1 VRRTPSAFQRSV
13 AATSC
18 VAFLSMSCGGKQPS
32 RGPQRA
38 PAGGD
43 MALIQTDNLPPGL
56 EVRLSDGRQGPPAT
70 DRATLAPARKIAD
83 SEAEGLFARMRAIAA
98 EGGDQ
103 KAFALRDRSQPPPR
117 TGQTI
122 KGSFPPPVTAGPP
135 PADSSAGKALEVL
148 RWAPEGEVP
157 IAPHLAITFSQPMI
171 AVTSHA
177 DVAADV
183 PVTLSPQPKGT
194 WRWLGTRTLM
204 FDPDVRFPQAT
215 TYKITVPA
223 GVKSATGASLGAA
236 KSFTFTTPAP
246 RVIASSP
253 TGGPTQLEPGI
264 FVLFDQKVDAER
276 VLPHVALTAGTDRV
290 DVRLLTADEIGKD
303 AAVKAQVDSAKT
315 AEQDGRWIAVRPVKP
330 LPTDTEIAV
339 TIGAGTP
346 SAEGP
351 NPTTAAQS
359 FSFRTYPP
367 LRIVRAECGWNKECP
382 PGTPFVI
389 ELNNPLDG
397 KRWDPALISIAPDV
411 PGLRVN
417 QNGGWIN
424 LQGMTRANTRYTVT
438 LSGGIVDD
446 FGQTL
451 GKDAELSFQVGHAV
465 PNFFAPSGMVVLDP
479 AARRPTLDVFATNY
493 ESVKVQLY
501 RVAPADWNGFSYY
514 LRNQWN
520 RKKPPALPGKKV
532 VDQLVKTGGTKDE
545 LTEVAIDLAPALGKG
560 GLGHVVAV
568 VEPHPWKEDY
578 EPPRSVVWIQ
588 ATRIGLDAFVDASEL
603 VAWATRLGDGAPLS
617 GVALEIA
624 PFGIKASSDD
634 KGTARL
640 PLGTAGKKGAHQLL
654 ARQGDDVAFVLDE
667 QSWWDDS
674 GSWVRQQ
681 RGDDLRWYLS
691 DDRRMYKPGETLRL
705 KGWLRK
711 VGMAEGGDV
720 AGIAGMVSS
729 VGYTVIGPMGNE
741 LGKGTAKVSALGGFD
756 LAFTLPKTPNLG
768 YAHIQL
774 EAKGRIG
781 GGASHGF
788 QIQEFRRPEF
798 EVSATAS
805 QGPHKVG
812 ESADVTASA
821 RYYAGGGLPSA
832 PVTWEVSSSQTTYT
846 PPNRDDFTFG
856 IWRPW
861 WGYRGWFDRPEQP
874 QRSWT
879 HRGTTDATGAHVL
892 HLDFLSANPAV
903 PMSVS
908 AQASVMDVNR
918 QAWTST
924 AALIV
929 HPSDRYVGVRAK
941 KAFVDKGQPIELD
954 VIGVDI
960 DGKATVGAP
969 IRVRAVRLDWAFEKG
984 EYVTK
989 EVDAQDCDVM
999 AAADAVP
1006 CSLVTKEGGTY
1017 QVTATIVDER
1027 GRPNQTKLTIWVSGG
1042 DSPPAREVTQEEV
1055 TLVPDQKD
1063 YRGGETAELLVQA
1076 PFYPAE
1082 GILSVRRSGLVEMQ
1096 RFSMTGPTTKV
1107 KVPIVDG
1114 YVPNVHVQI
1123 DLVGGARRIDDAGRP
1138 VDSLPRR
1145 PAYASGSIDLPV
1157 PPRARTLDVKVAP
1170 SAAKLAPGEKA
1181 RIDVTVKGADGKP
1194 VSGAEVAVIVVD
1206 EAILALTSHQFA
1218 NPLDVF
1224 YAMRSGDVRDH
1235 HMRAHVKLARPD
1247 AGQLAQGQGGVTG
1260 GAVAESASADMASGA
1275 PPPPPSPMAPAAE
1288 AADGRQMMRA
1298 AKSAPGGAA
1307 NQAQAPIAIRS
1318 NFDPLAAFAPAVTT
1332 GAGGKASVE
1341 VTMPDNLTR
1350 YRVVALAVAGE
1361 KAFGKGES
1369 AVTARLPLMVRPSP
1383 PRFLNFG
1390 DTFQLPVVVQNQT
1403 DAPMTV
1409 TLGVRA
1415 SNAAITDGRGRTV
1428 TVPANDRV
1436 EVRFPA
1442 AAEMPGTARFQVV
1455 GAAGKATDAAELAL
1469 PVWTPATTEAFAT
1482 YGVIDEGAIKQLVSL
1497 PGKVVEAF
1505 GGLEV
1510 ETSSTQLQALTDA
1523 FLYLV
1528 AYPYECSEQ
1537 LSSRILAVVAL
1548 RDVLTAFQA
1557 EGLPAPAAIETRVAA
1572 DLERLESMQNGDGG
1586 FPIWSRGRESWPYL
1600 SVHTAH
1606 ALVRAKAKG
1615 YKVSDEMLESAKRYL
1630 RDIERRYPSYY
1641 GPEIRRVITSYA
1653 LFVRNLAGDRDLPR
1667 VQGLLKEAGGA
1678 DKLPLEAAGWLLA
1691 TIAGDADA
1699 AAERKA
1705 LVRHLDN
1712 KAVETA
1718 GAAHWSTSYQDGGHL
1733 LLQSDRRADGVV
1745 LDALIDEQRGSDLI
1759 PKVVAGLLAHKK
1771 RGRWE
1776 NTQDNVFVLLALDKY
1791 FHTYE
1796 KATPDFVARVWLGQG
1811 YAGEHAFKGRTTDR
1825 HAIDIPMAE
1834 VAKLKKGDLTIQ
1846 KDGKGRL
1853 YYRIGMTYAP
1863 ADLSL
1868 PPADHGFV
1876 VERVYEAVDAP
1887 GDVVRQPDGSWKIKA
1902 GARVRIR
1909 LTMVAESR
1917 RYHVALVDPL
1927 PAGLEAMN
1935 PALAVTGTI
1944 PQDPKAQGG
1953 AGKRYWWWSSTW
1965 YEHQNLRD
1973 ERAEAFASLLWEGV
1987 HEYTYVARATTPG
2000 RYVVPPPKAEEMYMP
2015 ETFGRGASD
2024 RVIVE

>member
-1 VRRTPSAFQRSV
+1 VRRTPSAFRRSV

-32 RGPQRA
+32 RGPHLV
-38 PAGGD
+38 PPGGD

-56 EVRLSDGRQGPPAT
+56 EVRLSDGRQGPPAA
-70 DRATLAPARKIAD
+70 DRATLAPAKKVAD

-98 EGGDQ
+98 EATDK

-122 KGSFPPPVTAGPP
+122 KGSFPPPVSAGPP
-135 PADSSAGKALEVL
+135 PVDGASGKALEVL
-148 RWAPEGEVP
+148 RWAPEGDVP
-157 IAPHLAITFSQPMI
+157 IAPHLAITFSQPMV
-171 AVTSHA
+171 AVTAHA
-177 DVAADV
+177 DVAANV
-183 PVTLSPQPKGT
+183 PVTLSPQPKGN

-215 TYKITVPA
+215 TYTVTVPA
-223 GVKSATGASLGAA
+223 GVKSASGAALGAA

-246 RVIASSP
+246 RVLASSP
-253 TGGPTQLEPGI
+253 NDGPTGLEPGI
-264 FVLFDQKVDAER
+264 FVLFDQKVDAEK
-276 VLPHVALTAGTDRV
+276 VLPHIALTAGKTKV

-303 AAVKAQVDSAKT
+303 ASVKAQVDGARA
-315 AEQDGRWIAVRPVKP
+315 AEQDGRWIAFRPALP
-330 LPTDTEIAV
+330 LPKDTEIGV
-339 TIGAGTP
+339 TIDKGTP

-359 FSFRTYPP
+359 FSFRTFPP

-397 KRWDPALISIAPDV
+397 KRWDPAQIAISPDV
-411 PGLRVN
+411 PGLKVH
-417 QNGGWIN
+417 QGGSWIN
-424 LQGMTRANTRYTVT
+424 LHGMTRANTRYTVT
-438 LSGGIVDD
+438 LSGGVVDD

-465 PNFFAPSGMVVLDP
+465 PNFFAPQGMVVLDP
-479 AARRPTLDVFATNY
+479 AARKPTLDVFVTNH

-501 RVAPADWNGFSYY
+501 RVAPGDWDVFGNY

-532 VDQLVKTGGTKDE
+532 VDQLVRTNGKKDE
-545 LTEVAIDLAPALGKG
+545 LTEVPIDLAPALGKG

-568 VEPHPWKEDY
+568 VEPSPWKEDY
-578 EPPRSVVWIQ
+578 EPPRAVAWIQ
-588 ATRIGLDAFVDASEL
+588 STRIGLDAFVDAGEL
-603 VAWATRLGDGAPLS
+603 VAWATRLGDGAPLP

-624 PFGIKASSDD
+624 PFGIKATSDD
-634 KGTARL
+634 AGTARMKL
-640 PLGTAGKKGAHQLL
+640 ADGGKKGAHALI
-654 ARQGDDVAFVLDE
+654 ARQGDDVAFVLDD
-667 QSWWDDS
+667 QSFWDDS
-674 GSWVRQQ
+674 GSWIRQQ

-691 DDRRMYKPGETLRL
+691 DDRQMYKPGETLRL

-711 VGMAEGGDV
+711 VGNGEGGDV
-720 AGIAGMVSS
+720 GGLDGVVSS
-729 VGYTVIGPMGNE
+729 VSYTVIGPMGNE
-741 LGKGTAKVSALGGFD
+741 LGKGTAKVGALGGFD

-768 YAHIQL
+768 YAHIRL
-774 EAKGRIG
+774 EAKGRLSSE
-781 GGASHGF
+781 AAHGF

-798 EVSATAS
+798 EVTTTTS
-805 QGPHKVG
+805 QGPHQVG
-812 ESADVTASA
+812 ESADVTANA

-832 PVTWEVSSSQTTYT
+832 PVTWEVSTAQTTYT
-846 PPNRDDFTFG
+846 PPNRDDYTFG

-861 WGYRGWFDRPEQP
+861 WGWRGWFDRPEP
-874 QRSWT
+874 EQRSYS

-924 AALIV
+924 AALVV
-929 HPSDRYVGVRAK
+929 HPSDRYVGLRTK

-960 DGKATVGAP
+960 DGQATVGAP
-969 IRVRAVRLDWAFEKG
+969 IRVRAVRLDWTYEKG

-989 EVDAQDCDVM
+989 EVDAQECELA
-999 AAADAVP
+999 AAADATRCALP
-1006 CSLVTKEGGTY
+1006 TKEGGTY
-1017 QVTATIVDER
+1017 QVTATIVDGK
-1027 GRPNQTKLTIWVSGG
+1027 GRPNQTKLTVWVSGG
-1042 DSPPAREVTQEEV
+1042 DSPPAREVSQEEV

-1063 YRGGETAELLVQA
+1063 YRAGDTAELLVQA

-1082 GILSVRRSGLVEMQ
+1082 GILSVRRSGLVELQ

-1107 KVPIVDG
+1107 KVPIVDA

-1138 VDSLPRR
+1138 VDNLPRR
-1145 PAYASGSIDLPV
+1145 PAYATGTIDLPV
-1157 PPRARTLDVKVAP
+1157 PPRARTLGVKVTPA
-1170 SAAKLAPGEKA
+1170 AAKVGPGEKT
-1181 RIDVTVKGADGKP
+1181 RIDVVVSDAAGKG

-1206 EAILALTSHQFA
+1206 EAILALTGKQFTS
-1218 NPLDVF
+1218 PTDVF
-1224 YAMRSGDVRDH
+1224 YAARSADVRDH
-1235 HMRAHVKLARPD
+1235 HLRGHVKLARPD
-1247 AGQLAQGQGGVTG
+1247 AGQLAQSGFGGVAG
-1260 GAVAESASADMASGA
+1260 GAVAESAAADMASAPGA
-1275 PPPPPSPMAPAAE
+1275 PPPPAPMAPQAA
-1288 AADGRQMMRA
+1288 GRQMMRA
-1298 AKSAPGGAA
+1298 KAANGGGGGAA
-1307 NQAQAPIAIRS
+1307 PAPIAIRS

-1361 KAFGKGES
+1361 KQFGKGES

-1415 SNAAITDGRGRTV
+1415 SNAAITDGRGRQV

-1482 YGVIDEGAIKQLVSL
+1482 YGVIDEGAIKQAVAL
-1497 PGKVVEAF
+1497 PGKVVPAF

-1528 AYPYECSEQ
+1528 AYPFECSEQ

-1548 RDVLTAFQA
+1548 RDVLSAFNA
-1557 EGLPAPAAIETRVAA
+1557 EGLPAPAAIESRVAL

-1615 YKVSDEMLESAKRYL
+1615 YKVSGDMLESATRYL

-1653 LFVRNLAGDRDLPR
+1653 LYVRNLAGDRDLPR

-1691 TIAGDADA
+1691 VVAGDADA
-1699 AAERKA
+1699 ATERKA
-1705 LVRHLDN
+1705 LLRHLDN

-1718 GAAHWSTSYQDGGHL
+1718 GAAHWSTSYQDGAHL
-1733 LLQSDRRADGVV
+1733 LLASDRRADGVV

-1759 PKVVAGLLAHKK
+1759 PKVVTGLLAHKK

-1791 FHTYE
+1791 FQTYE

-1811 YAGEHAFKGRTTDR
+1811 YAGEHAFRGRTTDR
-1825 HAIDIPMAE
+1825 HAVDIPMAE
-1834 VAKLKKGDLTIQ
+1834 VARLGKGDLTIQ

-1868 PPADHGFV
+1868 PAADHGFV
-1876 VERVYEAVDAP
+1876 VERVYEPVDAP
-1887 GDVVRQPDGSWKIKA
+1887 GDVVRQPDGSWRIKA

-1935 PALAVTGTI
+1935 PALAVTGSI
-1944 PQDPKAQGG
+1944 PQDPKAQAG
-1953 AGKRYWWWSSTW
+1953 AGKRYWWWTSTW

-1987 HEYTYVARATTPG
+1987 HEYTYVARATMPG

-2024 RVIVE
+2024 HVTVE